1 VFLIIIFAQE
11 EAECIVGRDY
21 PKPMIDHDKAV
32 AKNSKENIF
41 AYCRRYWFIRVLKQN
56 PKSAEF
62 LSEMYI

>member
-1 VFLIIIFAQE
+1 MFLTIIFAQE

-41 AYCRRYWFIRVLKQN
+41 AYCRTK
-56 PKSAEF
+56 
-62 LSEMYI
+62 